1 MAKYTFELKLKIV
14 HDYLDGKGGS
24 DYLAKKYS
32 IKAPSQVKRWI
43 NAYQEFGEEGLVRKR
58 QKKKYSVQFKLDA
71 IELYLTSELSYREV
85 ANTLNMN
92 NPNLIASWM
101 RQFREGGI
109 DGLSKTKGCPP
120 ILSKK
125 NEPKNKKKSTT
136 KATSKERER
145 IEELEKRVRSLQIE
159 NAFLKE
165 LRKLRK
171 QEAQQRRMKQ
181 SHESSQAS
189 EDRFK
194 LVELLETLKFP
205 KAIFMYW
212 QKRLDRKNPDQE
224 IEAEMLKVREKHKDY
239 GCLRMTNEL
248 RNRGFSIN
256 KKKVQRL
263 IKKLGIK
270 VTTYT
275 RKSRRYNSYRGQ
287 VGAVAKNRIHRR
299 FYTSI
304 CHQKITTDTTEFKYH
319 EVDAKGI
326 IRQKKLYLDPFMD
339 MFNSE
344 ILSYR
349 ISEKPNALA
358 VMEGLEEAIQTT
370 NDCPYRRTFHLD
382 QGWAYQMKAYRN
394 KLKEY
399 KIFQSMSRKGNCLDN
414 SLMENF
420 FGLLKQEIFHGKV
433 YNCFEELKSAIDSY
447 IYYYNNERIKQ
458 KLNWQSPV
466 QFRKTT
472 VTVV

>member
-205 KAIFMYW
+205 KATFMYW

-224 IEAEMLKVREKHKDY
+224 IEAEMLKIREKHKDY

-270 VTTYT
+270 VTAYT

-319 EVDAKGI
+319 EADAKGI

-358 VMEGLEEAIQTT
+358 VMEGLEEAVQTT
-370 NDCPYRRTFHLD
+370 NDCPYRRMFHLD

-458 KLNWQSPV
+458 KLNWQSLV
-466 QFRKTT
+466 QL
-472 VTVV
+472 

>member
-1 MAKYTFELKLKIV
+1 
-14 HDYLDGKGGS
+14 
-24 DYLAKKYS
+24 
-32 IKAPSQVKRWI
+32 
-43 NAYQEFGEEGLVRKR
+43 
-58 QKKKYSVQFKLDA
+58 
-71 IELYLTSELSYREV
+71 
-85 ANTLNMN
+85 
-92 NPNLIASWM
+92 
-101 RQFREGGI
+101 
-109 DGLSKTKGCPP
+109 
-120 ILSKK
+120 
-125 NEPKNKKKSTT
+125 
-136 KATSKERER
+136 
-145 IEELEKRVRSLQIE
+145 
-159 NAFLKE
+159 
-165 LRKLRK
+165 
-171 QEAQQRRMKQ
+171 
-181 SHESSQAS
+181 
-189 EDRFK
+189 
-194 LVELLETLKFP
+194 
-205 KAIFMYW
+205 MYW

-224 IEAEMLKVREKHKDY
+224 IEAEMLKIREKHKDY

-270 VTTYT
+270 VTAYT

-287 VGAVAKNRIHRR
+287 VGAVAQNRIHRR

-370 NDCPYRRTFHLD
+370 NDCPYRRTFHSD

-447 IYYYNNERIKQ
+447 IYYYNSERIKQ
-458 KLNWQSPV
+458 KLNWQSLV